1 MKNKKLLKIYT
12 FNQSFHWFMT
22 GIIIPVLTLLL
33 LIKGLDLFQ
42 VGISLGLYSGVV
54 ILFEL
59 PTGGLA
65 DSIGRKRVYL
75 ISVVASIFAMS
86 SLLFA
91 QSFVTLSIGFVFMG
105 IARAL

>member
-1 MKNKKLLKIYT
+1 MTKEKLLRLFT

-22 GIIIPVLTLLL
+22 GLLIPVLTLLL
-33 LIKGLDLFQ
+33 LKKGLSLFQ
-42 VGISLGLYSGVV
+42 VGIALGVYSGFA

-75 ISVVASIFAMS
+75 ISLVVSFSAIT

-91 QSFVTLSIGFVFMG
+91 HSWTLTTN
-105 IARAL
+105 